1 MKIIILYEQNKY
13 ITEMKQNFTKETLIN
28 NMRSLLHHDKNQI
41 YNLWDDKGNLLKF
54 GHTFHIDRLPNE
66 ITLILMKIPQFN
78 KEQPLFND
86 DIIKD
91 ISNVF
96 EEPFTF
102 YDIMDINPV
111 NHGNPEKQRD
121 NAMEFISNIQGSFN
135 NLPDLEEETLR
146 K

>member
-1 MKIIILYEQNKY
+1 
-13 ITEMKQNFTKETLIN
+13 
-28 NMRSLLHHDKNQI
+28 
-41 YNLWDDKGNLLKF
+41 
-54 GHTFHIDRLPNE
+54 
-66 ITLILMKIPQFN
+66 MKIPQFN

-121 NAMEFISNIQGSFN
+121 NAMELISNIQGSFN

>member
-28 NMRSLLHHDKNQI
+28 NMRSLLHHDENQK
-41 YNLWDDKGNLLKF
+41 YNLWDDKGNLLKY
-54 GHTFHIDRLPNE
+54 GDTFHIDRLPNE

-78 KEQPLFND
+78 KEQPLYND

-121 NAMEFISNIQGSFN
+121 NAMELISNIQGSFK